1 MDGIV
6 DPRISAVSLQRIA
19 LFRDLADDEL
29 RLLAARLRLIRAPR
43 GTVLLRQG
51 EPADALYIVETG
63 QIGVVSGTGPQRR
76 VLSTLGPGTPIGD
89 LALLAGGP
97 TPATFEVI
105 IDAQVLALSRADFD
119 LALRRQPALAINLC
133 RALAQRLRTLEGQR
147 AGSGR
152 DAGNRIVA
160 VVGGL
165 EETVLLARSAA
176 EQSGRH
182 VLVLEVVDSGDENS
196 TIDPSDPF
204 HDISALG
211 AGADRLE
218 TPVELSSGDFSEV
231 VSRLLL
237 RYEHLLVRLP
247 EGHAGSP
254 RLKEIL
260 DLCDVTITY
269 GRRAASW
276 FSTIAPADK
285 QWTLGTATEAPYD
298 RGRLDRE
305 RARTARR
312 LTGRMVGLALS
323 SGASHGLAHIGVLRV
338 LEEEKV
344 PIDLLAGTSMGSV
357 IGSAFVAGHDAAAL
371 YRLGREFAAMA
382 SLRTGWRFWD
392 FTLPRSGLI
401 RGRRAE
407 QWLAGWTGG
416 KRFEDVEIPFFIVAA
431 EVVGGRAVVFSQ
443 GPLAAAARASFS
455 MPGLFEPVPHGR
467 DFLVDGGSV
476 DPVPCRPLADAG
488 ASIIIASNTIP
499 QIPDRLYRPI
509 RRRVRP
515 GRSPSIMEI
524 SQSQREVMEA
534 GIALLRMDPY
544 DVLIAPRVGM
554 YSALEAQRIDT
565 FVRRGEEAA
574 RAAMPRIRELLSPNA
589 RVGAAA
595 TPSGREGSRRDQDE
609 SQHDHQPSRT

>member
-1 MDGIV
+1 MDGIL
-6 DPRISAVSLQRIA
+6 DPHISAMSLRRIE
-19 LFRDLADDEL
+19 LFRDLPDEEL
-29 RLLAARLRLIRAPR
+29 RRLSARLRLVRAPR
-43 GTVLLRQG
+43 GTVLIRQG
-51 EPADALYIVETG
+51 AVAEALYIVETG
-63 QIGVVSGTGPQRR
+63 QIRVVSGVGAGQR
-76 VLSTLGPGTPIGD
+76 VLATLGPGTPFGD

-97 TPATFEVI
+97 MSATFEVT
-105 IDAQVLALSRADFD
+105 IDAQLLALSREDFES
-119 LALRRQPALAINLC
+119 ALQREPALAVNLC
-133 RALAQRLRTLEGQR
+133 RVMAQRLRALEEQHPE
-147 AGSGR
+147 GR
-152 DAGNRIVA
+152 RDTGARIIA

-165 EETVLLARSAA
+165 EETILLAQSAA
-176 EQSGRH
+176 RQSGR
-182 VLVLEVVDSGDENS
+182 LVLALDVVDSGDENS

-204 HDISALG
+204 HDIRALG
-211 AGADRLE
+211 GGVDRLE

-237 RYEHLLVRLP
+237 RYDHLLVRLP
-247 EGHAGSP
+247 EANAVSA
-254 RLKEIL
+254 RLQEAL
-260 DLCDVTITY
+260 DLCEVVITC
-269 GRRAASW
+269 GGSPGHW
-276 FSTIAPADK
+276 ISTVAPAEK
-285 QWTLGTATEAPYD
+285 RWALGTVTEPNYD
-298 RGRLDRE
+298 RGRVERE
-305 RARTARR
+305 RERTARR
-312 LTGRMVGLALS
+312 LTGRLVGLALS

-338 LEEEKV
+338 LEAEKV
-344 PIDLLAGTSMGSV
+344 PIDLLSGTSMGSV
-357 IGSAFVAGHDAAAL
+357 IGSAFVAGHDADAL
-371 YRLGREFAAMA
+371 YRLGREFAGMA

-392 FTLPRSGLI
+392 FTWPRSGFI
-401 RGRRAE
+401 RGRRAQ
-407 QWLAGWTGG
+407 QWLEGWTGG
-416 KRFEDVEIPFFIVAA
+416 KHFEEVEIPFFIVAA
-431 EVVGGRAVVFSQ
+431 EVVGGRAVVFSK

-515 GRSPSIMEI
+515 GRPPSIMEV

-574 RAAMPRIRELLSPNA
+574 RAAMPRIRELLRPGAPVAA
-589 RVGAAA
+589 RPA
-595 TPSGREGSRRDQDE
+595 PGRREDSE
-609 SQHDHQPSRT
+609 HD